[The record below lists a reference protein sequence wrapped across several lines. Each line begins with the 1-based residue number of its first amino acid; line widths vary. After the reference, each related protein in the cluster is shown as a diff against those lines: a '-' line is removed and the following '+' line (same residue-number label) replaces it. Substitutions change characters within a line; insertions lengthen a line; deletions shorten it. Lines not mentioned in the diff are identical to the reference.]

1 MTTLAPEWSGLAER
15 YEAASSEQERE
26 AILAETAQH
35 ERAEKTRQAAV
46 RKRREDPVTNEWL
59 DAAHAQYMQAEA
71 QCAGKLVRN
80 GSVITDAWALW
91 SGPEWLARKS
101 ATEELNNFWDDHPRI
116 PTQTAWREHQ
126 GEDVPPDEEISQ
138 AREAAVNPLGAA
150 GHIARDAGRAAE
162 RTARIAG
169 YQQATQQRAQEMA
182 GQLHAQ
188 VAVRGSAAFVKT
200 AAPVDGAQTLEYVTR
215 YLRHMIQFPSEAAL
229 LTTALWCMHSHARDA
244 NGRLVFLTSPRLLF
258 TSKVPGSG
266 KSWAMEIAAQLCPS
280 PAVMI
285 EPTMPALVHS
295 VGAAHDTVA
304 LDEVDV
310 FFGGGQGERKAAA
323 RAIINAGYRG
333 SGAYRRMYKGEAQIV
348 PCFGA
353 LMMAGLGKIGTN
365 GALEA
370 TLQRCH
376 RVVMQKAAPGFRP
389 PRWDRQAQ
397 YAAKIISERMTLWAS
412 QNLDDL
418 GSHVPDV
425 PDYLSPREAELW
437 EPLLSIADLVG
448 GDWPE
453 LARQACEEMIAS
465 GGQPPEDQ
473 DKLRELD
480 DIMNGWGSMDSEPVI
495 EEVTEEE

>member
-35 ERAEKTRQAAV
+35 ERAEKTRQAYA
-46 RKRREDPVTNEWL
+46 EDRAEWES
-59 DAAHAQYMQAEA
+59 AAYAQYLLAEEV
-71 QCAGKLVRN
+71 CRGNLVRRDSPVRD
-80 GSVITDAWALW
+80 GWALW
-91 SGPEWLARKS
+91 SGSERFAQANCS
-101 ATEELNNFWDDHPRI
+101 EELHNFWLEHPRVTVTSYRDQI
-116 PTQTAWREHQ
+116 ASGRRQQRTEREAAQ
-126 GEDVPPDEEISQ
+126 EISQ
-138 AREAAVNPLGAA
+138 DREAAVNPLGAA

-162 RTARIAG
+162 RSARIAG
-169 YQQATQQRAQEMA
+169 YQQQTQQRAQEMA

-188 VAVRGSAAFVKT
+188 VAVRGQSAFVKT

-353 LMMAGLGKIGTN
+353 LMMAAWGRSAPTARSKPPCS
-365 GALEA
+365 AA
-370 TLQRCH
+370 TAWSCR
-376 RVVMQKAAPGFRP
+376 RP
-389 PRWDRQAQ
+389 R
-397 YAAKIISERMTLWAS
+397 L
-412 QNLDDL
+412 
-418 GSHVPDV
+418 
-425 PDYLSPREAELW
+425 
-437 EPLLSIADLVG
+437 
-448 GDWPE
+448 
-453 LARQACEEMIAS
+453 AS
-465 GGQPPEDQ
+465 GRPGGTGRRSTQR
-473 DKLRELD
+473 KSSAS
-480 DIMNGWGSMDSEPVI
+480 G
-495 EEVTEEE
+495 